1 MPSSQKQEMDK
12 QDTFY
17 KALARM
23 AVKRAEGKKTRKNIT
38 HFFLLNKKNA
48 VTSYQ
53 KSINECLIKLLC
65 LSSGLSSVGHD
76 ALCS

>member
-38 HFFLLNKKNA
+38 HLFLLNKKMQWQ
-48 VTSYQ
+48 V
-53 KSINECLIKLLC
+53 IKNLLM
-65 LSSGLSSVGHD
+65 SV
-76 ALCS
+76 

>member
-23 AVKRAEGKKTRKNIT
+23 AVKQVEGKKTRKNIT
-38 HFFLLNKKNA
+38 HFFF
-48 VTSYQ
+48 
-53 KSINECLIKLLC
+53 
-65 LSSGLSSVGHD
+65 
-76 ALCS
+76 

>member
-38 HFFLLNKKNA
+38 HFFLSNKKMQWQ
-48 VTSYQ
+48 V
-53 KSINECLIKLLC
+53 IKNLLM
-65 LSSGLSSVGHD
+65 SV
-76 ALCS
+76 

>member
-38 HFFLLNKKNA
+38 HFFLSNKKKC
-48 VTSYQ
+48 SD
-53 KSINECLIKLLC
+53 KL
-65 LSSGLSSVGHD
+65 SKIY
-76 ALCS
+76 